1 MASGSSVER
10 QFQEGEAGRCVGVR
24 VRSECPARWGGEGA
38 RETGRRRGV
47 AGHGEMGAPE
57 VGDDPD
63 RWAPPVGECVR
74 EGRERWAG
82 GLSWAG
88 RVWWA
93 DWREE
98 KKGEELGRGP
108 DGERKGVWG
117 LFFFFF
123 SNPF

>member
-1 MASGSSVER
+1 
-10 QFQEGEAGRCVGVR
+10 
-24 VRSECPARWGGEGA
+24 
-38 RETGRRRGV
+38 V
-47 AGHGEMGAPE
+47 AGYAEMGAPE

-93 DWREE
+93 GWREE
-98 KKGEELGRGP
+98 KKGRRRVGRGP
-108 DGERKGVWG
+108 DGERKGVC
-117 LFFFFF
+117 FFLSF
-123 SNPF
+123 SNSFKQFFQNLFLKSNLLHNFLQTFHKHFSQLF

>member
-1 MASGSSVER
+1 
-10 QFQEGEAGRCVGVR
+10 
-24 VRSECPARWGGEGA
+24 
-38 RETGRRRGV
+38 
-47 AGHGEMGAPE
+47 MGAPE

-117 LFFFFF
+117 LFFSFFQILFKQLFKPLFKSNILHLFHNLF
-123 SNPF
+123 SQIIFKDF